1 MTRPAIL
8 WVLGALI
15 GVSAVWGLVQYTKN
29 VEQALTSAPAADGPA
44 PVLRFLKEPR
54 AIPALALQD
63 LDGGPLRSESWKGK
77 VVLVNFWATWCP
89 PCRAEIPDL
98 VALQAKYRDTLVVL
112 GVSEDEGSVDA
123 VRQFAAEHRI
133 NYPIVMSTPELRKLF
148 TGVYALPTTFLLDP
162 EGRIAQ
168 KHVGLL
174 NASITEL
181 ETRALAGMDVRA
193 TIERVDG
200 FGQST
205 LTNAAQ
211 ATEIP
216 GIDLTTLSA
225 AKKTAVLKRLNDE
238 HCTCSCELTLAECR
252 INDPQCGFSLPL
264 AQKAVDEIAAAP

>member
-1 MTRPAIL
+1 MKNR
-8 WVLGALI
+8 WVLWSLGAVL
-15 GVSAVWGLVQYTKN
+15 GVAAGFALVRYTNN
-29 VEQALTSAPAADGPA
+29 VERALTSAPGADGST
-44 PVLRFLKEPR
+44 PVLRFLKEPK
-54 AIPALALQD
+54 AIPAMSLQD
-63 LDGGPLRSESWKGK
+63 LEGRALTSDGWKGK

-98 VALQAKYRDTLVVL
+98 VALQDKYRDSLVVV

-133 NYPIVMSTPELRKLF
+133 NYPIVMSTPELKKNF
-148 TGVYALPTTFLLDP
+148 SGVYALPTTFLLDRD
-162 EGRIAQ
+162 GRLVQ

-174 NASITEL
+174 NAAVTEL
-181 ETRALAGMDVRA
+181 EARALAGLDVNA

-205 LTNAAQ
+205 LINAAQ

-216 GIDLTTLSA
+216 GIDLKTLSPD
-225 AKKTAVLKRLNDE
+225 KRTAVLKRLNDE

-252 INDPQCGFSLPL
+252 INDPQCGISLPL
-264 AQKAVDEIAAAP
+264 AQKALDEIAAAP

>member
-1 MTRPAIL
+1 MNRRAIL
-8 WVLGALI
+8 WVLGAVM
-15 GVSAVWGLVQYTKN
+15 GVSAVWGLVQYTKR
-29 VEQALTSAPAADGPA
+29 VEQTLTSAPSADGPA

-63 LDGGPLRSESWKGK
+63 LEGGALSSESWKGK

-98 VALQAKYRDTLVVL
+98 VALQEKYRDTLVVV

-168 KHVGLL
+168 RHVGLL

-216 GIDLTTLSA
+216 GIDLTALPP

-252 INDPQCGFSLPL
+252 INDPQCGVSLPL